1 MFKELLIK
9 YLLKQGATKTNSL
22 LQVIFKN
29 CNITKPMKA
38 ASIVTLRKA
47 LAHLDR
53 QALQQLCLRLA
64 RFKLE
69 NKELLTYLIFESED
83 ELQYV
88 QSIKSQLDKLFD
100 EINTN
105 RYFFIKKSVRKI
117 LRRIRKFSRYSNAPE
132 TEVELL
138 LYFCCKMKTIRPS
151 IFNNKT
157 LTNLY
162 NLQVEASRK
171 KTLKLHEDLQYE
183 YQLQIE
189 KLIQ

>member
-1 MFKELLIK
+1 
-9 YLLKQGATKTNSL
+9 
-22 LQVIFKN
+22 
-29 CNITKPMKA
+29 MKA
-38 ASIVTLRKA
+38 ASIVALRKA

-100 EINTN
+100 EINTY

-117 LRRIRKFSRYSNAPE
+117 LRRI
-132 TEVELL
+132 
-138 LYFCCKMKTIRPS
+138 
-151 IFNNKT
+151 
-157 LTNLY
+157 
-162 NLQVEASRK
+162 
-171 KTLKLHEDLQYE
+171 
-183 YQLQIE
+183 
-189 KLIQ
+189 